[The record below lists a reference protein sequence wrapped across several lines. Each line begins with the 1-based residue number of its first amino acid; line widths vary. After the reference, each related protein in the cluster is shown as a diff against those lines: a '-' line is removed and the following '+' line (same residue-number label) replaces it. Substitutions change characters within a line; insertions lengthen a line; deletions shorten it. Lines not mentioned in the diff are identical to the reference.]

1 MRLDYRRER
10 QRWSVGER
18 EKGDVRERG
27 KGGVREREKGGLR
40 EIEIMQCR
48 GLADDT
54 AV

>member
-18 EKGDVRERG
+18 EKGDVRE
-27 KGGVREREKGGLR
+27 
-40 EIEIMQCR
+40 IEIMLCR